1 MENQFGLKILKSLNI
16 LYLEDED
23 NIREN
28 VSKVL
33 SFICKNVYSARNV
46 NEALEFFKNEQIDII
61 LSDISMPELSGI
73 DFVKMIRSNN
83 KIIPIIFNS
92 KYRYKLPN
100 RSYKTKTNWLFNKA
114 FKSWRI
120 KECTL

>member
-83 KIIPIIFNS
+83 KIIPIIF
-92 KYRYKLPN
+92 
-100 RSYKTKTNWLFNKA
+100 
-114 FKSWRI
+114 
-120 KECTL
+120 